1 MASRLASIH
10 ALTGI
15 LSIFAFLLVFVEL
28 LGPTE
33 KTIRRVRAFALLGAI
48 LIFTSWVAGGYHYVT
63 SYGADVKPAI
73 KEGSAPWI
81 HGVIMETKEHV
92 FLFLPFLAILAT
104 AMISN
109 LDPDSLNSQ
118 KAKTSVLLLSGL
130 IILLGLV
137 IAGMGY
143 LISAGARAAGVG

>member
-1 MASRLASIH
+1 MVDLLVSIH

-15 LSIFAFLLVFVEL
+15 LSIFAFLLVVVEL

-33 KTIRRVRAFALLGAI
+33 KTIRRVKAFALLGTI
-48 LIFTSWVAGGYHYVT
+48 LIFTAWIAGGYYYVT
-63 SYGADVKPAI
+63 SYGPDVKPAI
-73 KEGSAPWI
+73 QGGSTPWV
-81 HGVIMETKEHV
+81 HFVIMETKEHI
-92 FLFLPFLAILAT
+92 FLFLPFLAILVT
-104 AMISN
+104 GMISN
-109 LDPDSLNSQ
+109 FNSDLL
-118 KAKTSVLLLSGL
+118 KNHEAKSSVLLLSGL